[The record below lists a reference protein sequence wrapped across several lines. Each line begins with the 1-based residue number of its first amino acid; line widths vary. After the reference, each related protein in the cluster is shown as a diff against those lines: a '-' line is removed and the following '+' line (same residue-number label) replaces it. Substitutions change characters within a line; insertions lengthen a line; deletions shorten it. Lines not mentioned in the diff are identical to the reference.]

1 MCRDQFKMTAK
12 ADKHGGDCSTLD
24 TEMMERCIRLSGT
37 AINVGELPFAALICI
52 GNQVVVETTNQVLRD
67 GDITRHAELVAMSEA
82 QKILGRKDLADCTLY
97 TNVEPCPMCSFA
109 IRETRIS
116 RVVFSIRSPM
126 MGGLSKWNVLR
137 DTELSDTL
145 PEVFGSAPEV
155 IAGLLRPEAEKVWWK
170 WNPLFWT
177 VIKYRGYLGGD
188 DSVGSEHLQAIPRRR
203 GLLSR
208 LFVRHNG
215 PPA

>member
-1 MCRDQFKMTAK
+1 MLTKSNG
-12 ADKHGGDCSTLD
+12 HGDHSTLD
-24 TEMMERCIRLSGT
+24 AEMMQRCIRLSQA
-37 AINVGELPFAALICI
+37 AIDLGELPFAALICI
-52 GNQVVVETTNQVLRD
+52 GNHVVVESTNQVLQEAD
-67 GDITRHAELVAMSEA
+67 VTRHAELIAVSQA

-109 IRETRIS
+109 IRETRIG
-116 RVVFSIRSPM
+116 RVVFSIRSPK

-145 PEVFGSAPEV
+145 PEVFGSVPEV
-155 IAGLLRPEAEKVWWK
+155 ITGLLKREAEKVWWK

-188 DSVGSEHLQAIPRRR
+188 RASSTEHLQAIPERR
-203 GLLSR
+203 GLLR
-208 LFVRHNG
+208 RFF
-215 PPA
+215 